1 MRYIPSIKPPT
12 VKIKLNFNFLPV
24 VVKYLLGILTIL
36 LVLTGS
42 LGLFISYINPMKWIA
57 PFLPMRIENI
67 LWTGSWVYITEQ
79 LVLDTLYFFQ
89 INLIWTVSISISLIV
104 LGFLIHLRDFKVWW
118 KNIRAA
124 PMGVVRS
131 PIRAY
136 RRITVWRN
144 WILDKIEYLN
154 AESARWKTA
163 FNIAKSPYSLLRA
176 LGFSPQMAIGL
187 LAVGSTAGSAVAV
200 NETLLAE
207 KSFANGDPGHYEAP
221 VDLPYFT
228 DDKQNTLRIDL
239 GTTPVR
245 EITIENV
252 SVGTA
257 FTGSALPSGEQ
268 NVVQVSGNTISG
280 GTNTRLEI
288 GTLIFEKSRCKKL
301 TLTDIQAHTL
311 IVIGNASDGQSI
323 SPSPGTSRMRAIGGG
338 HHQAEALQTQG
349 GTYDRIWI
357 QAPTSGVNGKVG
369 TLKLSNLLTKG
380 GECVLSKMNVGTVKI
395 ELNEVGMG
403 NGFATKE
410 FVIATSVTAAN
421 MTISDNVEVSIA
433 EPTTQ

>member
-1 MRYIPSIKPPT
+1 MIDRWGIRMPNWIQWSI
-12 VKIKLNFNFLPV
+12 LNVAL
-24 VVKYLLGILTIL
+24 KYLLGLLTVI

-42 LGLFISYINPMKWIA
+42 LGLFISYINPMKWIS

-207 KSFANGDPGHYEAP
+207 KSFANCDPGHYEAP

-228 DDKQNTLRIDL
+228 DEKQNTLRIDL

-257 FTGSALPSGEQ
+257 VTGSALPSGEQ

-323 SPSPGTSRMRAIGGG
+323 APSPGTSRMRAIGGG
-338 HHQAEALQTQG
+338 HHQASEIVTSG
-349 GTYDRIWI
+349 GTYDRILI

-369 TLKLSNLLTKG
+369 TLRLSNLLTKG
-380 GECVLSKMNVGTVKI
+380 GECVLSKMNVGTVRI

-410 FVIATSVTAAN
+410 FAIATSVTAAN